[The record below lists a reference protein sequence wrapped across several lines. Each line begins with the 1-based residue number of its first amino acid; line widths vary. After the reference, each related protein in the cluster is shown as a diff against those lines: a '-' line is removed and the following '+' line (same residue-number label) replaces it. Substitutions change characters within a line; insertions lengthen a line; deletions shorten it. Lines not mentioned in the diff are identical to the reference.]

1 MVTQFGTKHW
11 KKKLRKACGDGGR
24 SKKAGEEEE
33 GRCVIN
39 RREELQIPCEA
50 AFRVNMFP

>member
-1 MVTQFGTKHW
+1 MVTQFATKHW